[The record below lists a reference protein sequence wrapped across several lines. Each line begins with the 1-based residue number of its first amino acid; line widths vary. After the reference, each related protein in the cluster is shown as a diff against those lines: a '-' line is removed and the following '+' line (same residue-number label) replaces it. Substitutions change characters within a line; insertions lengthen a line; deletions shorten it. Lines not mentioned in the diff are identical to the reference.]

1 MNIGAVGSLSSLL
14 LNSLAKTRS
23 DAPTQMSTALPPP
36 VKSAERPTILPISSA
51 QPLSFESILTLQT
64 LDEPAPEIEAPSATD
79 IFLEEARKDPI
90 ERMREQIMEELGLSE
105 ADLAA
110 MPPEERRAAEDKI
123 REMIEEKL
131 RQAMGAD
138 DEPAASNGEMLERLA

>member
-1 MNIGAVGSLSSLL
+1 MNIGAAGSISSLL

-23 DAPTQMSTALPPP
+23 DASAQMSTALPP
-36 VKSAERPTILPISSA
+36 VKSAERPTILPISAA
-51 QPLSFESILTLQT
+51 QPLSFESILTLQI

-90 ERMREQIMEELGLSE
+90 ERMREQVMEELGLTEDS
-105 ADLAA
+105 LAQ
-110 MPPEERRAAEDKI
+110 MSPEERRAAEDKI

-131 RQAMGAD
+131 RKAMGAD